1 MTGLKP
7 SGVGWASAEGGRG
20 RKKAGG
26 AEAPSTPQHK
36 PERYPQGP
44 LPSRGDSKAPA
55 TEGGVGLFPA
65 CTPQTRGGLVLACP
79 SPGCCIAA
87 CRACNA

>member
-44 LPSRGDSKAPA
+44 LPSRGRLQGS
-55 TEGGVGLFPA
+55 
-65 CTPQTRGGLVLACP
+65 R
-79 SPGCCIAA
+79 
-87 CRACNA
+87 R